1 MGNNRETI
9 TTMGTDIDVY
19 TNDSL
24 HTDYLSLTD
33 IAKFKSPDTPADL
46 IKNWMRSR
54 STIEYLGLWEQMYN
68 PNFNNKQFEVLLS
81 SSGSNSFLLSPTKWI
96 RDTNAIGIVSKPGR
110 YGGTYA
116 QSDIAFEFASWVSVE
131 FRLYLIKDYQQLKK
145 DEASHLN
152 LEWQVNRTLS
162 KINYKIHTDAIQNK
176 LIPNTI
182 SKQQAG
188 YKYATEADRLNT
200 ALFGMTA
207 KQWRNKNKNVKGNIR
222 DNATLQQLTVLTNLE
237 SMNAELIKN
246 NVNEYERT
254 IRLNNMAKEQM
265 SVLLKNTHNFKQ
277 LENLDRKN

>member
-96 RDTNAIGIVSKPGR
+96 RDTNAIGIVS
-110 YGGTYA
+110 
-116 QSDIAFEFASWVSVE
+116 
-131 FRLYLIKDYQQLKK
+131 
-145 DEASHLN
+145 
-152 LEWQVNRTLS
+152 
-162 KINYKIHTDAIQNK
+162 
-176 LIPNTI
+176 
-182 SKQQAG
+182 
-188 YKYATEADRLNT
+188 
-200 ALFGMTA
+200 
-207 KQWRNKNKNVKGNIR
+207 
-222 DNATLQQLTVLTNLE
+222 
-237 SMNAELIKN
+237 
-246 NVNEYERT
+246 
-254 IRLNNMAKEQM
+254 
-265 SVLLKNTHNFKQ
+265 
-277 LENLDRKN
+277 